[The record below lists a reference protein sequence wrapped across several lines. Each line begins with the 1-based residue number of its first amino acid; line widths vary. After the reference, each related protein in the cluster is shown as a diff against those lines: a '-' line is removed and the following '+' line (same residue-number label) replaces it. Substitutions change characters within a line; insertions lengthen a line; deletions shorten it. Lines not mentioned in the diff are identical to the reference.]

1 MKYVLLALALAGGLA
16 AQQQNRAPAPAPARE
31 SAELR
36 EVRHQFDF
44 AATRA
49 AAYIHSAD
57 SIEANLAADGA
68 VLHPRIAV
76 LRQRIVAALNEAR
89 AAIDERDFAAAR
101 AAITRAEALIDRF
114 AREIGG

>member
-1 MKYVLLALALAGGLA
+1 MKFVFATILLAASLA
-16 AQQQNRAPAPAPARE
+16 AQDQAKPPAVDPAA
-31 SAELR
+31 LR
-36 EVRHQFDF
+36 ETRHHFDL

-57 SIEANLAADGA
+57 SIEANLREDGA

-76 LRQRIVAALNEAR
+76 LRLRIEAALNEAG
-89 AAIDERDFAAAR
+89 AAIAERDLAAAEK
-101 AAITRAEALIDRF
+101 AIDRAEAIIDRF

>member
-1 MKYVLLALALAGGLA
+1 MRYLLLALALAGGLA
-16 AQQQNRAPAPAPARE
+16 AQHKDKPPAPE
-31 SAELR
+31 STELR

-76 LRQRIVAALNEAR
+76 LRLRIVAALNEAR
-89 AAIDERDFAAAR
+89 AAINERDFAAAR
-101 AAITRAEALIDRF
+101 SAIDRAEALIDRF
-114 AREIGG
+114 AHEIGG